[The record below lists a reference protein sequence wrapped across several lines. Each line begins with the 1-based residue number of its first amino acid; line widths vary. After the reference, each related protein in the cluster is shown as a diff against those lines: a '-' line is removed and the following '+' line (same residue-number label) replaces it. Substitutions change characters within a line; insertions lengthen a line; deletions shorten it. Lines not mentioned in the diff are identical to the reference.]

1 MIGRYY
7 MMRALKVLKVTAEI
21 FTPYL
26 PMYKPLQEM
35 ETPHTQVA
43 RRKRISVQEGKHY
56 FVVGKTELIKE
67 MIGKKVSVQPNL
79 NIYHLD
85 TKKRGDFTSA
95 DGIMFQTE
103 KAPAAFKTMGNRMV
117 WQPFDDNKHE
127 YSKFLLDIL
136 NNRLP
141 TVVNVDEAIN
151 MTIGG
156 IDNIPSG
163 LKILLAQGRLPGIH
177 VFGGTQ
183 EVARSPR
190 QMHSQAYHVISF
202 NVINDYDERMMLKML
217 RLNERGMKKLGLK
230 QYEFWHIRPD
240 VDDKAQLYHSWEEL
254 VNKII

>member
-7 MMRALKVLKVTAEI
+7 MLRALKVLKVTAEI

-56 FVVGKTELIKE
+56 FVVGKTGMGKTKLIKE

-85 TKKRGDFTSA
+85 NKK
-95 DGIMFQTE
+95 
-103 KAPAAFKTMGNRMV
+103 
-117 WQPFDDNKHE
+117 E
-127 YSKFLLDIL
+127 YSKFFLDIL
-136 NNRLP
+136 NTGLP
-141 TVVNVDEAIN
+141 SVVNVDEAIN
-151 MTIGG
+151 MTFGG
-156 IDNIPSG
+156 IDNIPRG